1 MELLERAQDLA
12 DLTEWFRATESGGCI
27 ALLGGEAG
35 VGKTSLL
42 RDFSQRI
49 SKARVLWGACDDLFT
64 PQPLAPL
71 HDIARQT
78 RGALLATL
86 TSQANRDLI
95 FAVTLDELERSP
107 ALVVF
112 EDVHWADEATLD
124 LVKFLGRRIERTHAM
139 LALTY
144 REEEIGAKHPLRF
157 VIGDLPRVH
166 THRMSLAPL
175 SESAVAQLA
184 TQAKRSAKDLFAIT
198 GGNPLF
204 VSEVL
209 AAGGDTVPVTV
220 RDAVLARAARLSP
233 AAREIAEL
241 VSVVPGKVES
251 WLLKQAV
258 KTDPAA
264 IESCLSIG
272 MVRHE
277 DGSLAF
283 RHELA
288 RRALEDS
295 LTLIQ
300 RLELHAKVLA
310 ALATRPGIPAAH
322 LAYHAAAASD
332 SRQVLR
338 YAPIAAKQ
346 AATVGAHREAVS
358 HYRAALQHGETLS
371 PGERAR
377 LQDELSYELFL
388 TGQYE
393 AAIDVH
399 RAALEY
405 WRSSGHRIKEG
416 DALRRLSLLSWGAG
430 RNADANA
437 YGAEAVKTLESQPPS
452 PELARAYCA
461 LSALAM
467 ESHDAEASIDWA
479 QRAIV
484 LAERWGNDE
493 ILCDA
498 LNSLGTMRL
507 ITGDRAGWEDLDR
520 SLTLA
525 KAIGS
530 HEKESSALCNLGA
543 MAVSRRQYDEAS
555 RYLEEGLEY
564 CAQRD
569 LDFQRPYM
577 LAYRGRMRFEQ
588 GEWHAASEDI
598 EAALN
603 HPRTAPVTRI
613 PALRTL
619 GHLRVRRGDP
629 DAYTPLRECRIC
641 AGPVLELQRV
651 GTLAAVYAE
660 AAWLSGD
667 REGVLQAVRPAY
679 KMSRSRKDPRMN
691 GELALWLWRMGAL
704 NGTTPD
710 MAEPYALEISGNWQ
724 GAADAW
730 KRLGCPYEHATVLGW
745 HGGEAEQRE
754 ALAIFEEL
762 GASPAAQ
769 ILRRQMR
776 AKGVRRVPRGSR
788 KSTRSN
794 ALGLTRRE
802 AEILAL
808 LAEGLRNSAIAKR
821 LFVSTK
827 TVDHHVSAILAK
839 LGVPSRAEAVAMARK
854 RS

>member
-1 MELLERAQDLA
+1 MELLEREQNLA
-12 DLTEWFRATESGGCI
+12 DLTEWFRATESGGCV
-27 ALLGGEAG
+27 ALLGGESG

-42 RDFSQRI
+42 QEFAQRN
-49 SKARVLWGACDDLFT
+49 SRARVLWGACDALFT

-86 TSQANRDLI
+86 NSKADRDLI
-95 FAVTLDELERSP
+95 FAVTLDELARSP
-107 ALVVF
+107 ALVIF

-139 LALTY
+139 LALSY
-144 REEEIGAKHPLRF
+144 RDDEVGPRHPLRF
-157 VIGDLPRVH
+157 VIGDLPRAR
-166 THRMSLAPL
+166 THRMALSPL

-184 TQAKRSAKDLFAIT
+184 TQAKRSSKDLYAIT

-220 RDAVLARAARLSP
+220 RDAVLARAVRLSP

-241 VSVVPGKVES
+241 VSVVPGRAEA
-251 WLLKQAV
+251 WLLEQAV

-264 IESCLSIG
+264 IENCLSIG
-272 MVRHE
+272 MVRYE

-295 LTLIQ
+295 LTASQ
-300 RLELHAKVLA
+300 QMELHAKVLA
-310 ALATRPGIPAAH
+310 ALAARPGIPAAR
-322 LAYHAAAASD
+322 LAHHAAAASD
-332 SRQVLR
+332 GKQVLH

-358 HYRAALQHGETLS
+358 HYQAALKHGEMLS

-377 LQDELSYELFL
+377 LQEELSYELFL

-393 AAIDVH
+393 AAIDVQ
-399 RAALEY
+399 RSALEY
-405 WRSSGHRIKEG
+405 WRSTGHRIKEG
-416 DALRRLSLLSWGAG
+416 DALRSLSMLSWGAG

-437 YGAEAVKTLESQPPS
+437 YGAAAVKTLESQPPS
-452 PELARAYCA
+452 PELAKAYCA
-461 LSALAM
+461 LSNLAM
-467 ESHDAEASIDWA
+467 ESHDAEAAVDWA
-479 QRAIV
+479 RRAITF
-484 LAERWGNDE
+484 AERWGDDE
-493 ILCDA
+493 IASDA
-498 LNSLGTMRL
+498 LNTLGTTRL
-507 ITGDRAGWEDLDR
+507 ITGDLAGWKDLER
-520 SLTLA
+520 GLA
-525 KAIGS
+525 LATTIGS
-530 HEKESSALCNLGA
+530 HERVSSAYCNLGA
-543 MAVSRRQYDEAS
+543 MAVSRRQYDAAS
-555 RYLEEGLEY
+555 RYLDEGLEY

-577 LAYRGRMRFEQ
+577 LAYRARMRFEQ
-588 GEWHAASEDI
+588 GEWHTASEDI
-598 EAALN
+598 EAVLS
-603 HPRTAPVTRI
+603 HPRTSPVTRI

-660 AAWLSGD
+660 AAWLAGD
-667 REGVLQAVRPAY
+667 REGVVQAARLAY
-679 KMSRSRKDPRMN
+679 EMSRSRKDPRMN
-691 GELALWLWRMGAL
+691 GELALWLWRMNAL
-704 NGTTPD
+704 DDKPPA
-710 MAEPYALEISGNWQ
+710 MAEPYALEISGDWQ
-724 GAADAW
+724 GAAEKW
-730 KRLGCPYEHATVLGW
+730 KTLGCPYEHATVLAW
-745 HGGEAEQRE
+745 HGGEAEQRT
-754 ALAIFEEL
+754 ALAIYEQL

-769 ILRRQMR
+769 ILRQQMR

-802 AEILAL
+802 AQILEL
-808 LAEGLRNSAIAKR
+808 LSEGLRNSAIAKR

>member
-1 MELLERAQDLA
+1 MELLERGQNLA

-27 ALLGGEAG
+27 ALVSGEAG

-42 RDFSQRI
+42 QDFSQRV
-49 SKARVLWGACDDLFT
+49 SKVRVLWGACDALFT

-71 HDIARQT
+71 YDIARQT

-86 TSQANRDLI
+86 NSKANRDLI
-95 FAVTLDELERSP
+95 FEVTLDELARSA

-112 EDVHWADEATLD
+112 EDMHWADEATLD
-124 LVKFLGRRIERTHAM
+124 LLKFLGRRIERTQAM

-144 REEEIGAKHPLRF
+144 RDDEVGPRHPLRF
-157 VIGDLPRVH
+157 VIGDLPRAR
-166 THRMSLAPL
+166 THRMALSPL

-184 TQAKRSAKDLFAIT
+184 TQAQRSSKDLYAIT

-220 RDAVLARAARLSP
+220 RDAVLARAVRLSP

-241 VSVVPGKVES
+241 VSVVPGRAES
-251 WLLKQAV
+251 WLLEQV
-258 KTDPAA
+258 IKTDPAA

-272 MVRHE
+272 MVRYE
-277 DGSLAF
+277 DSSLAF

-295 LTLIQ
+295 LTPSQ
-300 RLELHAKVLA
+300 QVELHGKVLA
-310 ALATRPGIPAAH
+310 ALATRPGIPAAR
-322 LAYHAAAASD
+322 LAHHAAAASD
-332 SRQVLR
+332 GKQVLR

-346 AATVGAHREAVS
+346 AATTGAHREAVS

-377 LQDELSYELFL
+377 LQDEFSYELYL
-388 TGQYE
+388 TGEYE

-405 WRSSGHRIKEG
+405 WRSSGQRIKEG
-416 DALRRLSLLSWGAG
+416 DALRRLANMSWSAG
-430 RNADANA
+430 RNGDANA
-437 YGAEAVKTLESQPPS
+437 YGTEAVKTLESQPPS
-452 PELARAYCA
+452 PELARAYCT
-461 LSALAM
+461 LSDLAM
-467 ESHDAEASIDWA
+467 ESHDLDASIDWA
-479 QRAIV
+479 QRAIA

-493 ILCDA
+493 IVCDA
-498 LNSLGTMRL
+498 LNVLGITRL
-507 ITGDRAGWEDLDR
+507 IRGDVAGWADLNR
-520 SLTLA
+520 SLQLA
-525 KAIGS
+525 QAIGS
-530 HEKESSALCNLGA
+530 HEQIPSAYTSLGA
-543 MAVSRRQYDEAS
+543 MAVSRRQYEDAL
-555 RYLEEGLEY
+555 RYINEGLEY
-564 CAQRD
+564 CEQRD

-577 LAYRGRMRFEQ
+577 LAYRARLQFER
-588 GEWHAASEDI
+588 GEWLAASEDI
-598 EAALN
+598 EAALS
-603 HPRTAPVTRI
+603 HPRTSPVTRI

-660 AAWLSGD
+660 AAWLAGD
-667 REGVLQAVRPAY
+667 REGVVQAARLGY
-679 KMSRSRKDPRMN
+679 EMSRSRTDPRMN
-691 GELALWLWRMGAL
+691 GELAVWLWRMNAL
-704 NGTTPD
+704 EGNLVE
-710 MAEPYALEISGNWQ
+710 MAEPYALEISGDWQ
-724 GAADAW
+724 GAAEVW
-730 KRLGCPYEHATVLGW
+730 KTLGCPYEHATVLAW

-754 ALAIFEEL
+754 ALAIFEQL

-769 ILRRQMR
+769 VLRRQMR

-802 AEILAL
+802 AEILEL
-808 LAEGLRNSAIAKR
+808 LSEGLRNSAIAKR

>member
-1 MELLERAQDLA
+1 MELLEREHDLA
-12 DLTEWFRATESGGCI
+12 DLKEWLRTAENGGCI
-27 ALLGGEAG
+27 VLVGGEAG

-42 RDFSQRI
+42 QDFSHQV
-49 SKARVLWGACDDLFT
+49 SNLRVLWGACDSLFT

-71 HDIARQT
+71 HDVARQT

-86 TSQANRDLI
+86 NSQANRDLI
-95 FAVTLDELERSP
+95 FAVTLDELARSP
-107 ALVVF
+107 ALVIF

-139 LALTY
+139 LVLTY
-144 REEEIGAKHPLRF
+144 RDDEVGPRHPLRF
-157 VIGDLPRVH
+157 VIGDLPRAH
-166 THRMSLAPL
+166 THRISLAPL

-184 TQAKRSAKDLFAIT
+184 TQAQRSSKGLYAIT

-209 AAGGDTVPVTV
+209 AAGGDTVPVSV
-220 RDAVLARAARLSP
+220 RDAVLARAVRLSP

-241 VSVVPGKVES
+241 VSVVPGGMES
-251 WLLKQAV
+251 WLLEQAV
-258 KTDPAA
+258 NADPAA
-264 IESCLSIG
+264 IESCLGIG
-272 MVRHE
+272 MVRDE

-295 LTLIQ
+295 LAPIQ
-300 RLELHAKVLA
+300 QQELHAKVLA
-310 ALATRPGIPAAH
+310 ALATRPGISAAR
-322 LAYHAAAASD
+322 LAHHAAAASD
-332 SRQVLR
+332 GKQVLH

-358 HYRAALQHGETLS
+358 HYRAALLHGEILS
-371 PGERAR
+371 PGERTR
-377 LQDELSYELFL
+377 LQEELSYELYL

-399 RAALEY
+399 RPALGY

-416 DALRRLSLLSWGAG
+416 DALRWLSQLSWYAG
-430 RNADANA
+430 HNADANA

-452 PELARAYCA
+452 PELAKAYCA
-461 LSALAM
+461 LADLAM
-467 ESHDAEASIDWA
+467 ESHDAEVSIRWA
-479 QRAIV
+479 QQAFT
-484 LAERWGNDE
+484 LAERWVNDDIASE
-493 ILCDA
+493 A
-498 LNSLGTMRL
+498 LRTLGTVRL
-507 ITGDRAGWEDLDR
+507 ICGDAAGWVDLKRGLD
-520 SLTLA
+520 LA
-525 KAIGS
+525 TAIGS
-530 HEKESSALCNLGA
+530 HEHVSSAYTALAA

-555 RYLEEGLEY
+555 RYFDEGLEF

-577 LAYRGRMRFEQ
+577 LAYRARMRFEQ
-588 GEWHAASEDI
+588 GQWHAASEDI
-598 EAALN
+598 EAVLS
-603 HPRTAPVTRI
+603 HPCTSPVTRI

-629 DAYTPLRECRIC
+629 DANTPLRECRIC
-641 AGPVLELQRV
+641 AGPVLELQRI
-651 GTLAAVYAE
+651 GTLAAVYAD
-660 AAWLSGD
+660 AAWLADD
-667 REGVLQAVRPAY
+667 REGVVQAVRPAY
-679 KMSRSRKDPRMN
+679 EMSRWRRDPRMN
-691 GELALWLWRMGAL
+691 GELAVWLWRMNAL
-704 NGTTPD
+704 EGDLVD
-710 MAEPYALEISGNWQ
+710 MAEPYALEIAGDWQ
-724 GAADAW
+724 RAAEVW
-730 KRLGCPYEHATVLGW
+730 KTLGCPYEHATVLGW
-745 HGGEAEQRE
+745 YGGEAEQRE
-754 ALAIFEEL
+754 ALAIFEQL

-769 ILRRQMR
+769 ILRRKMR

-788 KSTRSN
+788 QSTRN
-794 ALGLTRRE
+794 HALGLTRRE

-808 LAEGLRNSAIAKR
+808 LSDGLRNSAIAKR

>member
-1 MELLERAQDLA
+1 MELLERAQNLA
-12 DLTEWFRATESGGCI
+12 DLTEWFRATEGGGCI
-27 ALLGGEAG
+27 ALLDGEAG

-42 RDFSQRI
+42 QHFARRL
-49 SKARVLWGACDDLFT
+49 SKARVLWGACDALFT

-86 TSQANRDLI
+86 NSQANRDLI
-95 FAVTLDELERSP
+95 FAVTLDELARSP

-124 LVKFLGRRIERTHAM
+124 LVKFLGRRIEHTHAM

-144 REEEIGAKHPLRF
+144 RDEEIGPKHPLRF
-157 VIGDLPRVH
+157 VIGDLPRAH
-166 THRMSLAPL
+166 TRRMSLAPL

-184 TQAKRSAKDLFAIT
+184 TQAKRSSKDLYAIT

-241 VSVVPGKVES
+241 VSVVPGRAES
-251 WLLKQAV
+251 WLLEQAV
-258 KTDPAA
+258 NTDPAA

-288 RRALEDS
+288 RRALGDS
-295 LTLIQ
+295 LTPIKQ
-300 RLELHAKVLA
+300 LELHAKVLA
-310 ALATRPGIPAAH
+310 ALATRPGIPAAR

-332 SRQVLR
+332 GKQVLR
-338 YAPIAAKQ
+338 YAPLAAKQ

-358 HYRAALQHGETLS
+358 HYHAALQHGEALS
-371 PGERAR
+371 PGDRTR
-377 LQDELSYELFL
+377 LQEELSYELYL
-388 TGQYE
+388 TGHYE
-393 AAIDVH
+393 AAIDAH
-399 RAALEY
+399 RGALEH
-405 WRSSGHRIKEG
+405 WRNSGHRIKQGE
-416 DALRRLSLLSWGAG
+416 ALRWLAQLSWSAG
-430 RNADANA
+430 RNVDANA
-437 YGAEAVKTLESQPPS
+437 YGDEAVKTLESQPPS
-452 PELARAYCA
+452 PELAKTYCVLA
-461 LSALAM
+461 DLAM

-479 QRAIV
+479 QRAIT

-493 ILCDA
+493 IA
-498 LNSLGTMRL
+498 SEAVITLGTTRL
-507 ITGDRAGWEDLDR
+507 ICGDTAGWADLNR
-520 SLTLA
+520 GLALA

-530 HEKESSALCNLGA
+530 HEHISSAYTGLAA
-543 MAVSRRQYDEAS
+543 MAVSRRQYDDAA
-555 RYLEEGLEY
+555 RYFDEGLEY

-569 LDFQRPYM
+569 LDFQRPYL
-577 LAYRGRMRFEQ
+577 LAYRARMRFEQ
-588 GEWHAASEDI
+588 GQWHAASEDI
-598 EAALN
+598 EAALS
-603 HPRTAPVTRI
+603 HPRTSPVTRI

-629 DAYTPLRECRIC
+629 DSYTPLRECRIC
-641 AGPVLELQRV
+641 AGPVIELQRL

-660 AAWLSGD
+660 SAWLAGD
-667 REGVLQAVRPAY
+667 REGVVQAARLGY
-679 KMSRSRKDPRMN
+679 EMSRSRKDPRMN
-691 GELALWLWRMGAL
+691 GELAMWLWRMNAL
-704 NGTTPD
+704 DGHRPE
-710 MAEPYALEISGNWQ
+710 MAEPYALEIAGDWQ
-724 GAADAW
+724 GAAEVW
-730 KRLGCPYEHATVLGW
+730 QRLGCPYEHATVLAW
-745 HGGEAEQRE
+745 HGGEAEQRA
-754 ALAIFEEL
+754 ALAIYEQL
-762 GASPAAQ
+762 GAAPAAQ
-769 ILRRQMR
+769 VLRRQMR

-827 TVDHHVSAILAK
+827 TVDHHVSSILAK